1 MNIIYDPKDFLILLF
16 NFKLKHHK
24 KKKKNTIGVILKVKK
39 TFTQKFERKVPRCR
53 KEVMTPEIY

>member
-1 MNIIYDPKDFLILLF
+1 MNIIYDPKDFWILLF
-16 NFKLKHHK
+16 NFKLKHH

-39 TFTQKFERKVPRCR
+39 TFTQKFERKVPRWR